1 MFFWM
6 TVARSSRSPEVI
18 EVFSFFV
25 ARFKV
30 LHSIS
35 FHARVTKFVIQTDN
49 WYTSNHKRR
58 FWVYTV
64 KYHGHDFELYQVI
77 FNTKKNIQINSNLCK
92 HIDCESEIILWKFRI
107 PMSKVKVTRS
117 LQDTTLVKIEIR
129 YLARVCLR
137 IDLKRSEAEFEINSE
152 THECEISD
160 LNFYECGIVVLTH
173 IIPFFDSLMST

>member
-6 TVARSSRSPEVI
+6 TVSRSSRSLEVI

-49 WYTSNHKRR
+49 RYKSNHKRR

-64 KYHGHDFELYQVI
+64 KDHGHDFEPYQVI
-77 FNTKKNIQINSNLCK
+77 FNTKKIFKLTPIYANIQIVNPKLSCGNFVSLCQRSRSPEVYRSPHQSKLRSDISHECVSELISNEAKL
-92 HIDCESEIILWKFRI
+92 SLRSILRHT
-107 PMSKVKVTRS
+107 SA
-117 LQDTTLVKIEIR
+117 R
-129 YLARVCLR
+129 YL
-137 IDLKRSEAEFEINSE
+137 
-152 THECEISD
+152 ISIFTSAVS
-160 LNFYECGIVVLTH
+160 LFSHTLYH
-173 IIPFFDSLMST
+173 FFDSLMST